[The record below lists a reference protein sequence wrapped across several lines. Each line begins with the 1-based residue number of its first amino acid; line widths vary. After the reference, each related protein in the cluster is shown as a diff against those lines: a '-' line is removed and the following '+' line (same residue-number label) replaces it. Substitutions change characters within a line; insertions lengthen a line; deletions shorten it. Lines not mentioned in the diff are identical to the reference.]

1 MRVGVIG
8 ATGLVGRTFL
18 QALPQWDLPIEALY
32 LAASPASVGKSLS
45 YQGQTLPVEPIAAVW
60 EKKPDLVFFS
70 AGAQVS
76 KEWAPRFVEIG
87 SWVIDNSSAWR
98 MDPDVPLIVPE
109 INFDTLGTKRLI
121 ANPNCSTIQ
130 LVMAL
135 YPLHKTWGLERV
147 IVATYQAVTG
157 TGQKAVNQL
166 MQERQGKEPSHKVY
180 PYAIDLNCIPQCDV
194 FTESGYT
201 KEEEKIIH
209 ETRKILSLSD
219 LAITATAVRVPVLGG
234 HSEVVNVTL
243 KKPFTL
249 SEVRQAL
256 AQMEGVIL
264 QDDPGQNLYPMP
276 RMVEGQDKVF
286 IGRLRQDTSHPH
298 GLNMWIVADNLRKG
312 AAVNAL
318 AIAKRL
324 AQA

>member
-18 QALPQWDLPIEALY
+18 QALPQWALPIEALY
-32 LAASPASVGKSLS
+32 VAASEASVGKSLT
-45 YQGQTLPVEPIAAVW
+45 YQGETLTVESPARVW

-76 KEWAPRFVEIG
+76 KEWAPRFIEVG
-87 SWVIDNSSAWR
+87 SYVIDNSSAWR
-98 MDPDVPLIVPE
+98 MDPQIPLVVPE
-109 INFDTLGTKRLI
+109 INFDSIGTHRLI

-130 LVMAL
+130 LVIAL
-135 YPLHKTWGLERV
+135 YPLHKNWGLERV

-166 MQERQGKEPSHKVY
+166 MKERQGVTPSEKVY

-194 FTESGYT
+194 FVEGGYT
-201 KEEEKIIH
+201 KEEQKIIQ

-219 LAITATAVRVPVLGG
+219 LRITATAVRVPVLGG
-234 HSEVVNVTL
+234 HSQVINVTL
-243 KKPFTL
+243 QKPFTL

-256 AQMEGVIL
+256 ERMEGIVL
-264 QDDPGQNLYPMP
+264 HDDPAQHLYPMP
-276 RMVEGQDKVF
+276 RLVEGQDKVF
-286 IGRLRQDTSHPH
+286 IGRLRQDTSHPR
-298 GLNMWIVADNLRKG
+298 GLNMWIVADNLRRG
-312 AAVNAL
+312 AATNAL

-324 AQA
+324 AQR